1 MLSRISLT
9 SALAF
14 AIPILLVLLV
24 VAVLARPSK
33 SSPAV
38 PASDAMPEAPTA
50 GAERNNMASEP
61 IASPPQATATSSSS
75 PSTGS
80 PSTGSG
86 TGTGQALASRPSG
99 PIAPDFDGGGAWINS
114 APLRLAD
121 LSSQGKI
128 VLVDFWTY
136 GCYNCSNTLPY
147 MKQWWEKYK
156 DQGLVIVGVHTPE
169 FESEHVLANVEDA
182 VQRQGIGWPVVQD
195 NDYTIW
201 RAYDNNYWPRFYLI
215 DERGQIIYD
224 HIGEGAYDETDRQ
237 IAAALAA
244 AKGQ

>member
-1 MLSRISLT
+1 MLSRRSFT
-9 SALAF
+9 SALVF
-14 AIPILLVLLV
+14 AVPIVLMLIV

-33 SSPAV
+33 SAPVASSSDAAPRPKAAGTGRNVAPEPAASQPEAMAV
-38 PASDAMPEAPTA
+38 PAP
-50 GAERNNMASEP
+50 
-61 IASPPQATATSSSS
+61 
-75 PSTGS
+75 
-80 PSTGSG
+80 
-86 TGTGQALASRPSG
+86 RPSG
-99 PIAPDFDGGGAWINS
+99 PVAPDFDGGGAWINS
-114 APLRLAD
+114 APLKLAD
-121 LSSQGKI
+121 LSSQGTV

-147 MKQWWEKYK
+147 IKQWWEKYK

-169 FESEHVLANVEDA
+169 FKSEHVLENVQDA

-195 NDYTIW
+195 NDYAIW
-201 RAYDNNYWPRFYLI
+201 SAYGNHYWPHFYLI

-224 HIGEGAYDETDRQ
+224 HIGEGAYEETDRQ